1 MTQKPWA
8 VLAYTVADDRGGG
21 GALDKAAQQELKAIC
36 DAADF
41 SQVSVAAQVDFKRLR
56 RGVFRGSI
64 TAPPSPSRGFQDV
77 TDEDHV
83 LWKRILGNVRR
94 SRLRVQANPED
105 LNAAGAGVLEEFLQ
119 FGRREC
125 PAERYVV
132 SFYGHAYGPFG
143 LFYDRATGE
152 REALTLRL
160 NDLAASIRAVDGR
173 AAVIVFRDCF
183 MNTLETAYQLRG
195 IGEFMIA
202 TQAEAPIAGVWPWL
216 NFMAALLPG
225 AASPDVARALAVQLS
240 AFLDVPDNRG
250 PYVDVPYSLI
260 DLDAADAVAAP
271 LAALTDALTEA
282 RGDLR
287 RRAACAAALEASR
300 VGEAGNPRQPGDPA
314 LIDVPT
320 LCERLETAGGGDRVA
335 TSAKALGAV
344 VRDRLVRWHHSRTG
358 AHRGTSLYYRPVSP
372 RDTERSFIQAPS
384 GDDEARD
391 AAAYAR
397 LALCEA
403 TGWHR
408 VALDPLV
415 P

>member
-21 GALDKAAQQELKAIC
+21 GALDGAAQLELKAIC

-41 SQVSVAAQVDFKRLR
+41 SQVSVAAQVDFKRTK
-56 RGVFRGSI
+56 RGVFRGAL
-64 TAPPSPSRGFQDV
+64 TAPPAPARGFEDV
-77 TDEDHV
+77 EDQGHA
-83 LWKRILGNVRR
+83 LWKKILGNVRR
-94 SRLRVQANPED
+94 SRLRVQANRDD
-105 LNAAGAGVLEEFLQ
+105 LNAASAGVLEDFLQ

-143 LFYDRATGE
+143 LFYDRAAKE
-152 REALTLRL
+152 REATTLRL
-160 NDLAASIRAVDGR
+160 NDLAGSLRAVDSR
-173 AAVIVFRDCF
+173 AAVVLFRDCF
-183 MNTLETAYQLRG
+183 MSTLETACQLRG
-195 IGEFMIA
+195 VSQFMIA

-216 NFMAALLPG
+216 NFMASLLPG
-225 AASPDVARALAVQLS
+225 AASTDVARALAMQLA
-240 AFLDVPDNRG
+240 AFLELPGNRG
-250 PYVDVPYSLI
+250 PYTDVPYSMV
-260 DLDAADAVAAP
+260 DLDAADAVTAP
-271 LAALTDALTEA
+271 LAALTQALLDA
-282 RGDLR
+282 RGDAR
-287 RRAACAAALEASR
+287 RRAACAAALEGAR
-300 VGEAGNPRQPGDPA
+300 VGEAGNPEQPGDPA
-314 LIDVPT
+314 LLDVLT
-320 LCERLETAGGGDRVA
+320 LCEGLRQVRGGEVA
-335 TSAKALGAV
+335 AAAAALGGV

-358 AHRGTSLYYRPVSP
+358 AHRGVSLYYKPTSP
-372 RDTERSFIQAPS
+372 GVLEKSFIQAPA

-391 AAAYAR
+391 ADAYAR